1 MRELDA
7 SSQQLLAAKTELE
20 QKLEEQLSSSVNLE
34 RQLEEQLVAKL
45 KLEEQLEEQLA
56 AKRQLTKE
64 LAHEQK
70 RSETEANK
78 VFEAEEQAMILTEE
92 LAVAKRRL
100 EQAEK
105 QLELEQF
112 KAKDLQVSWNS

>member
-1 MRELDA
+1 MGELDA

-20 QKLEEQLSSSVNLE
+20 QKLEEQLSSNVNLE
-34 RQLEEQLVAKL
+34 RQ
-45 KLEEQLEEQLA
+45 
-56 AKRQLTKE
+56 
-64 LAHEQK
+64 
-70 RSETEANK
+70 
-78 VFEAEEQAMILTEE
+78 FEAEEQAMILSEE